1 MHVSLPPECADL
13 EGKCHHESLLIT
25 AAQLKLGLIFNYRGL
40 VEENVHLNGLKLLK
54 PIPWIYKKKGG
65 IIKAKK
71 KKNPTIR
78 ISANM
83 LDHIGLVSKK
93 DLLMWHQDE
102 CA

>member
-1 MHVSLPPECADL
+1 MHVSLPPEYADL
-13 EGKCHHESLLIT
+13 EGKCHHKSLLIT

-71 KKNPTIR
+71 NPTIR

-83 LDHIGLVSKK
+83 LEHIGLVSNE
-93 DLLMWHQDE
+93 DLLM
-102 CA
+102 